1 MQTHDQV
8 IEDFLTEGKKGLGT
22 YVKAT
27 DDMLYSRVPAA
38 YRPYGQKPWGE
49 TAAGQEAPLAVRLED
64 GSLLAN
70 GARLL
75 SPMDS
80 HQWDVLKALER
91 THSRFGVVPFHSV
104 AAAWTDGAVDDWN
117 RAYIRISDLKEEV
130 AIVVPSKGE
139 RWRQVTY
146 KDKDGRQYPRSIHT
160 LGDSVV
166 RVKDRYYLSAVDE
179 TGVGNGMYF
188 LAELA
193 TDRAPETLEQA
204 VDFLKPKMVR
214 EAEARGAD
222 VLRQGEWFA
231 IPTYSRTSELMRDVE
246 RGIAIRRERHV
257 LGKDGHHELEEAV
270 IYKAGPLKGEVY
282 ARGVLRHTK
291 DEHMDLNL
299 GTVRWYLII
308 HNVQGASYTL
318 SGKGTAQFD

>member
-1 MQTHDQV
+1 MQTHKQV
-8 IEDFLTEGKKGLGT
+8 IENFLTQGIEGMGT

-27 DDMLYSRVPAA
+27 DDMLYSRVPSA
-38 YRPYGQKPWGE
+38 YRPFGKDPWGE

-70 GARLL
+70 GASLL
-75 SPMDS
+75 HPMDV
-80 HQWDVLKALER
+80 HQWNVLKALKR
-91 THSRFGVVPFHSV
+91 TRSRFGVVPFHSI
-104 AAAWTDGAVDDWN
+104 AAAWTDGAVDDWD
-117 RAYIRISDLKEEV
+117 RAYIDISDLQKEV
-130 AIVVPSKGE
+130 AIVVSSQGE
-139 RWRQVTY
+139 RWRQVPY
-146 KDKDGRQYPRSIHT
+146 KDKDGRERVRNIHS

-179 TGVGNGMYF
+179 TGVGRGMYF

-193 TDRAPETLEQA
+193 TERTPETLEQA
-204 VDFLKPKMVR
+204 FDFLKPQAVR

-231 IPTYSRTSELMRDVE
+231 IPTYAHTSELLRDVE
-246 RGIAIRRERHV
+246 RGFAVRDERHV
-257 LGKDGHHELEEAV
+257 LGKGGHHELEEAV
-270 IYKAGPLKGEVY
+270 IYKAGPLKGAVY
-282 ARGVLRHTK
+282 TRGVLRHTGE
-291 DEHMDLNL
+291 EHVDLNL

-318 SGKGTAQFD
+318 SGRDTAQFD